1 LSAGFAA
8 PLGRSD
14 SIQLPRRCWRASNAA
29 QFALSR
35 HSGEPVLR
43 VSSSACMATRAVLFD
58 FDGTIADTF
67 EAALHV
73 LNDLADEFGY
83 RRAAPEEIE
92 ALRALPAREVA
103 ARLGVAWHKLPLIA
117 ARARQEMARS
127 MSSIQPCLGIPDA
140 LRALRE
146 RGLRL
151 GLITSNNRQNVETF
165 LAAQPDLSLDFIS
178 AGSGL
183 FSKHRRLK
191 RVLQKQR
198 IPIAEAWYVGD
209 EVRDIEAARTLG
221 LRMIAVGWGYCAP
234 SLLMAAGPDH
244 VINKPSELLDLV

>member
-1 LSAGFAA
+1 M
-8 PLGRSD
+8 P
-14 SIQLPRRCWRASNAA
+14 
-29 QFALSR
+29 
-35 HSGEPVLR
+35 
-43 VSSSACMATRAVLFD
+43 TRAVLFD

-67 EAALHV
+67 EVALQI
-73 LNDLADEFGY
+73 LNGLADEFGY
-83 RRAAPEEIE
+83 RRAAPEEIQ

-103 ARLGVAWHKLPLIA
+103 AQLGVGWHKLPLIA

-127 MSSIQPCLGIPDA
+127 MSSIQPCPGIPELMRE
-140 LRALRE
+140 LRA
-146 RGLRL
+146 RGLTL
-151 GLITSNNRQNVETF
+151 GLITSNNRPNVDAF
-165 LAAQPDLSLDFIS
+165 LAAQPDLKLDFIS

-198 IPIAEAWYVGD
+198 IPIDEAFYVGD

-244 VINKPSELLDLV
+244 VIAHPAELLDLV